1 MCGKRYQTTR
11 ILIKLLNFKYFPANA
26 QSIWTEI
33 NVATSDGSKPK
44 SSISISPTK
53 NLALERATL
62 TSNGQNSFPTK
73 CVSGNYEVHTID
85 MRETEIDS
93 IITKNG
99 KLVVRK

>member
-1 MCGKRYQTTR
+1 MSN
-11 ILIKLLNFKYFPANA
+11 LEYFSANA

-33 NVATSDGSKPK
+33 NVAASEGPKPK

-53 NLALERATL
+53 NLALEKATL

-73 CVSGNYEVHTID
+73 CDSGNYEVHTID
-85 MRETEIDS
+85 MKETEIDS